1 MNVDKLKGVIPDGVI
16 TQIDS
21 IKDKFEI
28 NTALRLA
35 HFLAQCGHE
44 SGNFKLTQENLN
56 YSGKGLLA
64 TFSKY
69 FNAETAILYERKPEK
84 IANVVYANRMGNGD
98 KASGDGYKFR
108 GRGYIQLTGHDN
120 YAAFG
125 KAIGE
130 DILASPDL
138 IATKYPLASAA
149 WFWNK
154 NKINAIADGGATS
167 EVVAKVTRKVNG
179 GVIGLDDRIKHFY
192 QFHNLLIG
200 SI

>member
-1 MNVDKLKGVIPDGVI
+1 MNIDKLKGVIPDSVI
-16 TQIDS
+16 SQIDS
-21 IKDKFEI
+21 VKEKFEI

-35 HFLAQCGHE
+35 HFLAQCSHE
-44 SGNFKLTQENLN
+44 SGGFKLTQENLN
-56 YSGKGLLA
+56 YSAKGLLG
-64 TFSKY
+64 TFPKY
-69 FNAETAILYERKPEK
+69 FDVATAVLYERKPEK

-98 KASGDGYKFR
+98 KTSGDGYKFR

-130 DILASPDL
+130 DILASPEL
-138 IATKYPLASAA
+138 VATKYALASAA

>member
-1 MNVDKLKGVIPDGVI
+1 MNIDKLKGIIPDSVI
-16 TQIDS
+16 SQIDS
-21 IKDKFEI
+21 VKEKFEI

-35 HFLAQCGHE
+35 HFLAQCSHE
-44 SGNFKLTQENLN
+44 SGGFKLTQENLN
-56 YSGKGLLA
+56 YSAKGLLG
-64 TFSKY
+64 TFPKY
-69 FNAETAILYERKPEK
+69 FDVATAVLYERKPEK

-130 DILASPDL
+130 DILASPEL
-138 IATKYPLASAA
+138 VATKYALASAA

>member
-44 SGNFKLTQENLN
+44 SGNFKLTQEYLN

-64 TFSKY
+64 TFPKY

>member
-64 TFSKY
+64 TFPRY
-69 FNAETAILYERKPEK
+69 FTTETAVLYERKAEK
-84 IANVVYANRMGNGD
+84 IANMVYANRMGNGD
-98 KASGDGYKFR
+98 KTSGDGYRFR
-108 GRGYIQLTGHDN
+108 GRGFIQLTGHDN

-138 IATKYPLASAA
+138 VATKYPLLSAA

-154 NKINAIADGGATS
+154 NKINVIADGGATS
-167 EVVAKVTRKVNG
+167 EVVAKVTRRVNG

>member
-1 MNVDKLKGVIPDGVI
+1 MNVDKLKGHVPDTVIA
-16 TQIDS
+16 QIPS
-21 IKDKFEI
+21 IVDKFEI

-44 SGNFKLTQENLN
+44 SGGFKLVKENLN

-64 TFSKY
+64 TFPKY
-69 FNAETAILYERKPEK
+69 FTTETAVLYERKAEK
-84 IANVVYANRMGNGD
+84 IANMVYANRMGNGD
-98 KASGDGYKFR
+98 KTTGDGYRFR
-108 GRGYIQLTGHDN
+108 GRGFIQLTGHDN

-138 IATKYPLASAA
+138 VATKYPLASAA

-167 EVVAKVTRKVNG
+167 EVVAKVTRRVNG

>member
-1 MNVDKLKGVIPDGVI
+1 MNIDKLKGAIPDGVI

-35 HFLAQCGHE
+35 HFLAQCSHE

-64 TFSKY
+64 TFPKY
-69 FNAETAILYERKPEK
+69 FDVETALAYERKPEK

-108 GRGYIQLTGHDN
+108 GRGFIQLTGHDN

-138 IATKYPLASAA
+138 VATKYPLASAA

>member
-1 MNVDKLKGVIPDGVI
+1 MNVDKLKGVIPDSVI

-28 NTALRLA
+28 NTAVRLA
-35 HFLAQCGHE
+35 HFLAQCSHE
-44 SGNFKLTQENLN
+44 SGDFKLTQENLN
-56 YSGKGLLA
+56 YSGKGLLG
-64 TFSKY
+64 TFPKY
-69 FNAETAILYERKPEK
+69 FDVETALAYERKPEK

-108 GRGYIQLTGHDN
+108 GRGFIQLTGHDN

-130 DILASPDL
+130 DILAAPDL
-138 IATKYPLASAA
+138 VATKYPLASAA

-154 NKINAIADGGATS
+154 NKINVIADGGATS

>member
-1 MNVDKLKGVIPDGVI
+1 MNIDKLKGVIPDSVI
-16 TQIDS
+16 SQIDS
-21 IKDKFEI
+21 VKEKFEI

-35 HFLAQCGHE
+35 HFLAQCSHE
-44 SGNFKLTQENLN
+44 SGGFKLTQENLN
-56 YSGKGLLA
+56 YSAKGLLG
-64 TFSKY
+64 TFPKY
-69 FNAETAILYERKPEK
+69 FDVATAVLYERKPEK

-130 DILASPDL
+130 DILASPEL
-138 IATKYPLASAA
+138 VATKYALASAA